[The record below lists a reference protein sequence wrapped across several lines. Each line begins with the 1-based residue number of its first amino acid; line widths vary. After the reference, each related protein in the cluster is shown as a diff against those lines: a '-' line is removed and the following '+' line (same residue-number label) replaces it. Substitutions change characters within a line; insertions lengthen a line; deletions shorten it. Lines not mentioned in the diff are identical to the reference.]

1 LRFIAHL
8 CVYEISFLKQIYN
21 PIEEGEPDPN
31 TPVIKDLWKQ
41 ALRKEVVHLLML
53 NKVNVNI
60 QTLKDNMIEILEDD
74 PMFEETL
81 FEMSE

>member
-1 LRFIAHL
+1 
-8 CVYEISFLKQIYN
+8 
-21 PIEEGEPDPN
+21 
-31 TPVIKDLWKQ
+31 
-41 ALRKEVVHLLML
+41 ML